1 MISNL
6 INKVNT
12 FISLCDFLLF
22 SKGGLFVLAIRQHQ
36 ESFIDEWHECYLS
49 EHKKSGY
56 IAVLDL
62 SGSEKKQLWIGTNDI
77 KTLSNMS
84 NPSNKDF
91 YLSLNSFVF
100 GSRKATDLKQ
110 IRNIGVDLDFYK
122 LDISKEY
129 VIQNLQDFIAEGM
142 LPCPNLVMYG
152 RGMQLIYTVQ
162 GGAAPQMAFLSQY
175 ITNHFIKML
184 MPLGADGS
192 CSDLSRVLRMPYTTH
207 SKTGKQ
213 IELEI
218 WTRREHDLQE
228 LYDYVPPLEK
238 KRQPKRTATRK
249 KGSISTLPS
258 QKGVMNLY
266 SLNTKRKSDL
276 EKIVVLRN
284 GEIEHR
290 HDMTYIYAF
299 TTALIVKNQIATL
312 EMTFQINDKFKEPQ
326 TKKEVERTVKDAYR
340 DAIKFFDAFAE
351 NGFTMR
357 GLASN
362 LIKPMKTET
371 IFRKLDIK
379 LTKEELELM
388 DTLID
393 SEESKHRDKLRKRKN
408 RGSVSLE
415 EHKEKTARQT
425 DNQLAKLKELIAEN
439 PKPKWKSIAVEMGI
453 SERHLRRLR
462 KEI

>member
-1 MISNL
+1 M
-6 INKVNT
+6 
-12 FISLCDFLLF
+12 
-22 SKGGLFVLAIRQHQ
+22 LAIQQSQ
-36 ESFIDEWHECYLS
+36 ETFIDEWHECYLS

-62 SGSEKKQLWIGTNDI
+62 SGSEKKQLWIGTNDV

-91 YLSLNSFVF
+91 YLSLNSFTF

-129 VIQNLQDFIAEGM
+129 VIRNLQDCIAEGL

-213 IELEI
+213 IGLEI
-218 WTRREHDLQE
+218 WTRREHELQE

-238 KRQPKRTATRK
+238 KRPRRAKTSK

-276 EKIVVLRN
+276 EKIVTLRN

-299 TTALIVKNQIATL
+299 TTALIVKNQAATL
-312 EMTFQINDKFKEPQ
+312 EMTFQLNDKFQEPQ
-326 TKKEVERTVKDAYR
+326 KRKEIERTAKDAYK
-340 DAIKFFDAFAE
+340 DAITFFDAFAA
-351 NGFTMR
+351 NNFSKQ
-357 GLASN
+357 GLPYD

-371 IFRKLDIK
+371 IFKKLDIK
-379 LTKEELELM
+379 LTEEELEVM

-393 SEESKHRDKLRKRKN
+393 SEEKYKRLVKKRRKDGIVERSTYLENEQKKKDEKLEKIK
-408 RGSVSLE
+408 SLLE
-415 EHKEKTARQT
+415 SNPKINKSA
-425 DNQLAKLKELIAEN
+425 LAKEI
-439 PKPKWKSIAVEMGI
+439 GI
-453 SERHLRRLR
+453 SRKHLYSLL
-462 KEI
+462 KQM

>member
-1 MISNL
+1 MS
-6 INKVNT
+6 V
-12 FISLCDFLLF
+12 
-22 SKGGLFVLAIRQHQ
+22 AIRKPQ
-36 ESFIDEWHECYLS
+36 EAFIDEWHECYLS
-49 EHKKSGY
+49 EYKKSGY

-62 SGSEKKQLWIGTNDI
+62 SGSEKKQLWIGTNDV

-91 YLSLNSFVF
+91 YLSLNSFTF

-129 VIQNLQDFIAEGM
+129 VIQNLQDCIAEGL

-213 IELEI
+213 IGLEI

-276 EKIVVLRN
+276 EKIVMLRN

-299 TTALIVKNQIATL
+299 TTALIVKNQTATL
-312 EMTFQINDKFKEPQ
+312 EMTFQLNNKFKEPQ
-326 TKKEVERTVKDAYR
+326 KRKEIERTAKDAYK
-340 DAIKFFDAFAE
+340 DAIAFFDAFAA
-351 NGFTMR
+351 NNFSKQ
-357 GLASN
+357 GLPYG

-371 IFRKLDIK
+371 IFKKLDIK
-379 LTKEELELM
+379 LTKEELEVM

-393 SEESKHRDKLRKRKN
+393 DKEKYKRKVSKRRENGVIEREDYLAKEQNKTQDKLIQLKEIISANPKMSQRKIAKMMDISESYVR
-408 RGSVSLE
+408 
-415 EHKEKTARQT
+415 
-425 DNQLAKLKELIAEN
+425 KLKTQI
-439 PKPKWKSIAVEMGI
+439 
-453 SERHLRRLR
+453 
-462 KEI
+462 

>member
-1 MISNL
+1 MLAIQQSQE
-6 INKVNT
+6 T
-12 FISLCDFLLF
+12 FID
-22 SKGGLFVLAIRQHQ
+22 
-36 ESFIDEWHECYLS
+36 DWHECYLS

-62 SGSEKKQLWIGTNDI
+62 SGSEKKQLWIGTNDV

-91 YLSLNSFVF
+91 YLSLNSFTF

-129 VIQNLQDFIAEGM
+129 VISNLQDCIAEGL

-213 IELEI
+213 IGLEI

-276 EKIVVLRN
+276 EKIVTLRN

-299 TTALIVKNQIATL
+299 TTALIVKNQTATL
-312 EMTFQINDKFKEPQ
+312 EMTFQLNNKFKEPQ
-326 TKKEVERTVKDAYR
+326 KRKEIERTAKDAYK
-340 DAIKFFDAFAE
+340 DAIAFFDAFAA
-351 NGFTMR
+351 NNFSKQ
-357 GLASN
+357 GLPYG

-371 IFRKLDIK
+371 IFKKLDIK
-379 LTKEELELM
+379 LTEKELEVM

-393 SEESKHRDKLRKRKN
+393 SEEKYKRLVKKRRKDGIVERSTYLENEQKKKDEKLEKIK
-408 RGSVSLE
+408 SLLE
-415 EHKEKTARQT
+415 SNPKINKST
-425 DNQLAKLKELIAEN
+425 LAKEI
-439 PKPKWKSIAVEMGI
+439 GI
-453 SERHLRRLR
+453 SRKHLYSLL
-462 KEI
+462 KQI

>member
-1 MISNL
+1 M
-6 INKVNT
+6 
-12 FISLCDFLLF
+12 
-22 SKGGLFVLAIRQHQ
+22 LAIQQSQ
-36 ESFIDEWHECYLS
+36 ETFIDEWHECYLS

-62 SGSEKKQLWIGTNDI
+62 SGSEKKQLWIGTNDV

-91 YLSLNSFVF
+91 YLSLNSFTF

-129 VIQNLQDFIAEGM
+129 VIRNLQDCIAEGL

-213 IELEI
+213 IGLEI

-276 EKIVVLRN
+276 EKIVMLRN

-312 EMTFQINDKFKEPQ
+312 EMTFQLNNKFKEPQ
-326 TKKEVERTVKDAYR
+326 KKKEVERTTKDAYK
-340 DAIKFFDAFAE
+340 DAIAFFDAFSA
-351 NGFTMR
+351 NNFSKQ
-357 GLASN
+357 GLPFG

-371 IFRKLDIK
+371 IFKKLDIK
-379 LTKEELELM
+379 LTEEELEVM

-393 SEESKHRDKLRKRKN
+393 SEEKYKRLVKKRRKDGVVERSTYLENEQKKKDEKLEKIKSLLESNPKISK
-408 RGSVSLE
+408 S
-415 EHKEKTARQT
+415 A
-425 DNQLAKLKELIAEN
+425 LAKEI
-439 PKPKWKSIAVEMGI
+439 GI
-453 SERHLRRLR
+453 SRKHLYSLL
-462 KEI
+462 KQM

>member
-1 MISNL
+1 M
-6 INKVNT
+6 
-12 FISLCDFLLF
+12 
-22 SKGGLFVLAIRQHQ
+22 LAIRQHQ

-56 IAVLDL
+56 ITVLDL
-62 SGSEKKQLWIGTNDI
+62 SGNEKKQFWIGTNDV

-84 NPSNKDF
+84 NPSNKDV

-122 LDISKEY
+122 VDISKEY

-184 MPLGADGS
+184 MPLGADGA

-207 SKTGKQ
+207 GKTGKQ

-238 KRQPKRTATRK
+238 KRQPKRTTTRK

-258 QKGVMNLY
+258 QKGVMNFY

-276 EKIVVLRN
+276 EKIVALRN

-326 TKKEVERTVKDAYR
+326 TKKEVERTAKDAYR

-379 LTKEELELM
+379 LTK
-388 DTLID
+388 
-393 SEESKHRDKLRKRKN
+393 
-408 RGSVSLE
+408 
-415 EHKEKTARQT
+415 
-425 DNQLAKLKELIAEN
+425 
-439 PKPKWKSIAVEMGI
+439 
-453 SERHLRRLR
+453 
-462 KEI
+462 

>member
-1 MISNL
+1 M
-6 INKVNT
+6 
-12 FISLCDFLLF
+12 
-22 SKGGLFVLAIRQHQ
+22 LAIRQSQ
-36 ESFIDEWHECYLS
+36 ETFIDEWHECYLS

-62 SGSEKKQLWIGTNDI
+62 SGSEKKQLWIGTNDV

-84 NPSNKDF
+84 TPSNKDF
-91 YLSLNSFVF
+91 YLSLNSFTF

-129 VIQNLQDFIAEGM
+129 VIQNLQDCIAEGL

-213 IELEI
+213 IGLEI

-249 KGSISTLPS
+249 KGSISTIPS

-276 EKIVVLRN
+276 EKIVMLRN

-299 TTALIVKNQIATL
+299 TTALIVKNQTATL
-312 EMTFQINDKFKEPQ
+312 EMTFQLNNKFKEPQ
-326 TKKEVERTVKDAYR
+326 KRKEIERTAKDAYK
-340 DAIKFFDAFAE
+340 DAIAFFDAFSA
-351 NGFTMR
+351 NNFSKQ
-357 GLASN
+357 GLPYS

-371 IFRKLDIK
+371 IFKKLDIK
-379 LTKEELELM
+379 LTEEELEVM

-393 SEESKHRDKLRKRKN
+393 SEEIKKRDKLRKRKA
-408 RGSVSLE
+408 RGSVSKDEYSKKLSE
-415 EHKEKTARQT
+415 GKNEKIESI
-425 DNQLAKLKELIAEN
+425 KKSIKEN
-439 PKPKWKSIAVEMGI
+439 PKASIRKIAEITGLSKSVVA
-453 SERHLRRLR
+453 RLR

>member
-1 MISNL
+1 M
-6 INKVNT
+6 
-12 FISLCDFLLF
+12 
-22 SKGGLFVLAIRQHQ
+22 LAIRQSQ
-36 ESFIDEWHECYLS
+36 EAFIDEWHECYLS
-49 EHKKSGY
+49 EYKKSGY

-62 SGSEKKQLWIGTNDI
+62 SGSEKKQLWIGTNDV

-91 YLSLNSFVF
+91 YLSLNSFTF

-129 VIQNLQDFIAEGM
+129 VIQNLQDCIAEGL

-213 IELEI
+213 IGLEI

-276 EKIVVLRN
+276 EKIVMLRN
-284 GEIEHR
+284 GEIENR
-290 HDMTYIYAF
+290 NDLTYIYSF
-299 TTALIVKNQIATL
+299 TTALIVKNQAATL
-312 EMTFQINDKFKEPQ
+312 EMMLQLNDKLDDPQ
-326 TKKEVERTVKDAYR
+326 KKSIVERTAKNSYKDAM
-340 DAIKFFDAFAE
+340 IFFDELAKNDFK
-351 NGFTMR
+351 R
-357 GLASN
+357 YGLPSN
-362 LIKPMKTET
+362 IIKPMKTET
-371 IFRKLDIK
+371 IMRKLNIE
-379 LTKEELELM
+379 LTDEELEQM
-388 DTLID
+388 DTLINFK
-393 SEESKHRDKLRKRKN
+393 EKNRRDKEKKRIK
-408 RGSVSLE
+408 RRE
-415 EHKEKTARQT
+415 EGITTREEY
-425 DNQLAKLKELIAEN
+425 L
-439 PKPKWKSIAVEMGI
+439 AVEREKSQDKLSI
-453 SERHLRRLR
+453 LRQAKKDYPNASIRKLVEYTGLSKSVIGRLM
-462 KEI
+462 KQL

>member
-1 MISNL
+1 M
-6 INKVNT
+6 
-12 FISLCDFLLF
+12 
-22 SKGGLFVLAIRQHQ
+22 LAIRQHQ

-62 SGSEKKQLWIGTNDI
+62 SGSEKKQFWIGTNDI

-91 YLSLNSFVF
+91 YLSLNSFTF

-129 VIQNLQDFIAEGM
+129 VIQNLQDCIGEGL

-184 MPLGADGS
+184 MPLGADGA

-213 IELEI
+213 IGLEI

-238 KRQPKRTATRK
+238 KRQLKRTATRK

-276 EKIVVLRN
+276 EKIVTLRN

-299 TTALIVKNQIATL
+299 TTALIVKNQAATL
-312 EMTFQINDKFKEPQ
+312 EMTFQLNNKFKEPQ
-326 TKKEVERTVKDAYR
+326 KRKEVERTAKDAYK
-340 DAIKFFDAFAE
+340 DAIAFFDAFSA
-351 NGFTMR
+351 NNFSKQ
-357 GLASN
+357 GLPYS

-371 IFRKLDIK
+371 IFKKLDIK
-379 LTKEELELM
+379 LTEKELEVM

-393 SEESKHRDKLRKRKN
+393 SEENKRRDKMRKRKA
-408 RGSVSLE
+408 RGSVSQD
-415 EHKEKTARQT
+415 EHSEKLSSER
-425 DNQLAKLKELIAEN
+425 NAKLKSIKKVMKEN
-439 PKPKWKSIAVEMGI
+439 PKVSIRKIAEETGLSKSVVA
-453 SERHLRRLR
+453 RLK
-462 KEI
+462 KEIKCPTSVPLKQ

>member
-1 MISNL
+1 M
-6 INKVNT
+6 
-12 FISLCDFLLF
+12 
-22 SKGGLFVLAIRQHQ
+22 LAIQQPQ
-36 ESFIDEWHECYLS
+36 ETFIDEWHECYLS
-49 EHKKSGY
+49 EYKKSGY
-56 IAVLDL
+56 IAILDL
-62 SGSEKKQLWIGTNDI
+62 SGSEKKQLWIGTNDV

-91 YLSLNSFVF
+91 YLSLNSFTF

-129 VIQNLQDFIAEGM
+129 VIQNLQDCIAEGL

-152 RGMQLIYTVQ
+152 RGIQLIYTVQ

-213 IELEI
+213 IGLEI

-276 EKIVVLRN
+276 EKIVTLRN

-299 TTALIVKNQIATL
+299 TTALIVKNQTATL
-312 EMTFQINDKFKEPQ
+312 EMTFQLNNKFKEPQ
-326 TKKEVERTVKDAYR
+326 KRKEIERTAKDAYK
-340 DAIKFFDAFAE
+340 DAIAFFDAFAA
-351 NGFTMR
+351 NNFSKQ
-357 GLASN
+357 GLPYG

-371 IFRKLDIK
+371 IFKKLDIK
-379 LTKEELELM
+379 LTEKELEVM

-393 SEESKHRDKLRKRKN
+393 SEEKYKRLVKKRRKDGIVERSTYLENEQKKKDEKLEKIK
-408 RGSVSLE
+408 SLLE
-415 EHKEKTARQT
+415 SNPKINKST
-425 DNQLAKLKELIAEN
+425 LAKEI
-439 PKPKWKSIAVEMGI
+439 GI
-453 SERHLRRLR
+453 SRKHLYSLL
-462 KEI
+462 KQI

>member
-1 MISNL
+1 M
-6 INKVNT
+6 
-12 FISLCDFLLF
+12 
-22 SKGGLFVLAIRQHQ
+22 LAIRKHQ

-238 KRQPKRTATRK
+238 KRKIKRK
-249 KGSISTLPS
+249 KASISTLPS

-276 EKIVVLRN
+276 EKIVALRN

-299 TTALIVKNQIATL
+299 TTALIVKNQTGTL
-312 EMTFQINDKFKEPQ
+312 EMTFQLNDKFKEPQ
-326 TKKEVERTVKDAYR
+326 KKKEVERTAKDAYR

-357 GLASN
+357 GLPSN

-371 IFRKLDIK
+371 IFNKLDIK
-379 LTKEELELM
+379 LTKEELEVM

-393 SEESKHRDKLRKRKN
+393 SEEIKHRDKLRKRKA
-408 RGSVSLE
+408 RGSVSIE
-415 EHKEKTARQT
+415 EHKAAKTNEKDQKIK
-425 DNQLAKLKELIAEN
+425 QLKELLTTN
-439 PKPKWKSIAVEMGI
+439 PKLSQRKIAKIMGI
-453 SERHLRRLR
+453 SESYIR
-462 KEI
+462 KLKQKI

>member
-1 MISNL
+1 M
-6 INKVNT
+6 
-12 FISLCDFLLF
+12 
-22 SKGGLFVLAIRQHQ
+22 LAIQQPQ
-36 ESFIDEWHECYLS
+36 ETFIDEWHECYLS
-49 EHKKSGY
+49 EYKKSGY

-62 SGSEKKQLWIGTNDI
+62 SGSKKKQLWIGTNDV

-91 YLSLNSFVF
+91 YLSLNSFTL

-129 VIQNLQDFIAEGM
+129 VIRNLQDCIAEGL

-213 IELEI
+213 IGLEI

-276 EKIVVLRN
+276 EKIVTLRN
-284 GEIEHR
+284 GGIEHR

-299 TTALIVKNQIATL
+299 TTALIVKNQTATL
-312 EMTFQINDKFKEPQ
+312 EMTFQLNNKFKEPQ
-326 TKKEVERTVKDAYR
+326 KRKEIERTAKDAYK
-340 DAIKFFDAFAE
+340 DAIAFFDAFAA
-351 NGFTMR
+351 NNFNKQ
-357 GLASN
+357 GLPYG

-371 IFRKLDIK
+371 IFKKLDIK
-379 LTKEELELM
+379 LTEEELEVM

-393 SEESKHRDKLRKRKN
+393 DKEKYKRKVSKRREN
-408 RGSVSLE
+408 GMIEREAYLANEKQKKDEKLEKVRSVLNNNPALSSR
-415 EHKEKTARQT
+415 K
-425 DNQLAKLKELIAEN
+425 IAEITGFS
-439 PKPKWKSIAVEMGI
+439 KSVVA
-453 SERHLRRLR
+453 RLI
-462 KEI
+462 KLI

>member
-1 MISNL
+1 M
-6 INKVNT
+6 
-12 FISLCDFLLF
+12 
-22 SKGGLFVLAIRQHQ
+22 LAVRQSQ
-36 ESFIDEWHECYLS
+36 ETFIDEWHECYLS

-62 SGSEKKQLWIGTNDI
+62 SGNEKKQLWIGTNDV

-91 YLSLNSFVF
+91 YLSLNSFTF

-129 VIQNLQDFIAEGM
+129 VIRNLQDCIAEGM

-213 IELEI
+213 IGLEI

-238 KRQPKRTATRK
+238 KRPRRSKPSK
-249 KGSISTLPS
+249 KGSVSTLPS

-276 EKIVVLRN
+276 EKIVALRS

-299 TTALIVKNQIATL
+299 TTALIVKNQAATL
-312 EMTFQINDKFKEPQ
+312 EMTFQLNDKFKEPQ
-326 TKKEVERTVKDAYR
+326 KRKEIERTAKDAYK
-340 DAIKFFDAFAE
+340 DAITFFDAFAA
-351 NGFTMR
+351 NNFKKQ
-357 GLASN
+357 GLPYS

-371 IFRKLDIK
+371 IFKKLDIK
-379 LTKEELELM
+379 LTEEELEIM

-393 SEESKHRDKLRKRKN
+393 DKEKYKRKVSKRREKGIVERKEYLAN
-408 RGSVSLE
+408 EKQKKDEKLEKVRSVL
-415 EHKEKTARQT
+415 
-425 DNQLAKLKELIAEN
+425 DDDPKLSIRKIAEITGFS
-439 PKPKWKSIAVEMGI
+439 KSVVARLIKSI
-453 SERHLRRLR
+453 
-462 KEI
+462 

>member
-1 MISNL
+1 MS
-6 INKVNT
+6 
-12 FISLCDFLLF
+12 
-22 SKGGLFVLAIRQHQ
+22 LAIRKSQ
-36 ESFIDEWHECYLS
+36 EAFIDEWHECYLS

-62 SGSEKKQLWIGTNDI
+62 SGSEKKQLWIGTNDV

-84 NPSNKDF
+84 NPSNKDV
-91 YLSLNSFVF
+91 YLSLNSFTF
-100 GSRKATDLKQ
+100 GSRKAVDLRQ

-129 VIQNLQDFIAEGM
+129 VIRNLQDCIAEGM

-213 IELEI
+213 IGLEI
-218 WTRREHDLQE
+218 WTRREHELQE
-228 LYDYVPPLEK
+228 LYEYVPPLEK

-276 EKIVVLRN
+276 EKIVTLRN

-299 TTALIVKNQIATL
+299 TTALIVKNQAATL
-312 EMTFQINDKFKEPQ
+312 EMTFQLNNKFKEPQ
-326 TKKEVERTVKDAYR
+326 KRKEIERTAKDAYK
-340 DAIKFFDAFAE
+340 DAIAFFDAFSA
-351 NGFTMR
+351 NNFSKQ
-357 GLASN
+357 GLPFG

-371 IFRKLDIK
+371 IFKKLDIK
-379 LTKEELELM
+379 LTEEELEVM

-393 SEESKHRDKLRKRKN
+393 SEEKYKRLVKKRRKDGIVERSTYLENERKKKDEKLEKIK
-408 RGSVSLE
+408 SLLE
-415 EHKEKTARQT
+415 SNPKINKSA
-425 DNQLAKLKELIAEN
+425 LAKEI
-439 PKPKWKSIAVEMGI
+439 GI
-453 SERHLRRLR
+453 SRKHLYSLL
-462 KEI
+462 KQM

>member
-1 MISNL
+1 M
-6 INKVNT
+6 
-12 FISLCDFLLF
+12 
-22 SKGGLFVLAIRQHQ
+22 LATRQHQ

-56 IAVLDL
+56 ITVLDL
-62 SGSEKKQLWIGTNDI
+62 SGNEKKQFWIGTNDV
-77 KTLSNMS
+77 KALSNMS
-84 NPSNKDF
+84 NPSNKDV

-184 MPLGADGS
+184 MPLGADGA

-207 SKTGKQ
+207 GKTGKQ

-276 EKIVVLRN
+276 EKIVTLRN

-299 TTALIVKNQIATL
+299 TTALIVKNQTATL
-312 EMTFQINDKFKEPQ
+312 EMTFQLNNKFKEPQ
-326 TKKEVERTVKDAYR
+326 KRKEIERTAKDAYK
-340 DAIKFFDAFAE
+340 DAIAFFDAFSA
-351 NGFTMR
+351 NNFSKQ
-357 GLASN
+357 GLPYG

-371 IFRKLDIK
+371 IFKKLDIK
-379 LTKEELELM
+379 LTEEELEVM

-393 SEESKHRDKLRKRKN
+393 DKEKYKRKVSKRRENGVIERDDYLAKEQNKTQDKLIQLKEIISANPKMSQRKIAKMMDISESYVR
-408 RGSVSLE
+408 
-415 EHKEKTARQT
+415 
-425 DNQLAKLKELIAEN
+425 KLKTHI
-439 PKPKWKSIAVEMGI
+439 
-453 SERHLRRLR
+453 
-462 KEI
+462 

>member
-1 MISNL
+1 M
-6 INKVNT
+6 
-12 FISLCDFLLF
+12 
-22 SKGGLFVLAIRQHQ
+22 LAIRQSQ

-49 EHKKSGY
+49 EYKKSGY

-62 SGSEKKQLWIGTNDI
+62 SGSEKKQLWIGTNDV

-91 YLSLNSFVF
+91 YLSLNSFTF

-129 VIQNLQDFIAEGM
+129 VIQNLQDCIAEGL

-184 MPLGADGS
+184 LPLGADGS

-213 IELEI
+213 IGLEI

-238 KRQPKRTATRK
+238 KRPRRAKTSK

-276 EKIVVLRN
+276 EKIVTLRN

-299 TTALIVKNQIATL
+299 TTALIVKNQTATL
-312 EMTFQINDKFKEPQ
+312 EMTFQLNNKFKEPQ
-326 TKKEVERTVKDAYR
+326 KRKEIERTAKDAYK
-340 DAIKFFDAFAE
+340 DAIAFFDAFAA
-351 NGFTMR
+351 NNFSKQ
-357 GLASN
+357 GLPYG

-371 IFRKLDIK
+371 IFKKLDIK
-379 LTKEELELM
+379 LTKEELEVM

-393 SEESKHRDKLRKRKN
+393 DKEKYKRKVSKRREN
-408 RGSVSLE
+408 GMVEREAYLANEKQKKDEKLEKVRSVLNNNPALSSR
-415 EHKEKTARQT
+415 K
-425 DNQLAKLKELIAEN
+425 IAEITGFS
-439 PKPKWKSIAVEMGI
+439 KSVVA
-453 SERHLRRLR
+453 RLI
-462 KEI
+462 KLI

>member
-1 MISNL
+1 M
-6 INKVNT
+6 
-12 FISLCDFLLF
+12 
-22 SKGGLFVLAIRQHQ
+22 LAIQQPQ
-36 ESFIDEWHECYLS
+36 ETFIDEWHECYLS
-49 EHKKSGY
+49 EYKKSGY

-62 SGSEKKQLWIGTNDI
+62 SGSEKKQLWIGTNDV

-84 NPSNKDF
+84 TPSNKDF
-91 YLSLNSFVF
+91 YLSLNSFTF
-100 GSRKATDLKQ
+100 GSRKAADLKQ

-129 VIQNLQDFIAEGM
+129 VIRNLQDCIAEGL

-175 ITNHFIKML
+175 ITNHFVKML

-213 IELEI
+213 IGLEI
-218 WTRREHDLQE
+218 WTRREHNLQE

-238 KRQPKRTATRK
+238 KRPRRSKTNK

-276 EKIVVLRN
+276 EKIVALRN

-299 TTALIVKNQIATL
+299 TTALIVKNQAATL
-312 EMTFQINDKFKEPQ
+312 EMAFQLNNKFKEPQ
-326 TKKEVERTVKDAYR
+326 KRKEIERTAKDAYK
-340 DAIKFFDAFAE
+340 DAIAFFDAFSA
-351 NGFTMR
+351 NNFKKQ
-357 GLASN
+357 GLPYS

-371 IFRKLDIK
+371 IFKKLDIK
-379 LTKEELELM
+379 LTKEELEVM

-393 SEESKHRDKLRKRKN
+393 DKEKYKRK
-408 RGSVSLE
+408 VSKRREKGIVERKEYLANEKQKKDEKLE
-415 EHKEKTARQT
+415 KVRNVL
-425 DNQLAKLKELIAEN
+425 DDDPKLSIRKIAEITGFS
-439 PKPKWKSIAVEMGI
+439 KSVVARLIKSI
-453 SERHLRRLR
+453 
-462 KEI
+462 